1 MLAGALVVPLTG
13 CDLLPKQA
21 PAQPAPPTADEL
33 LVDRVTAAL
42 RAARDVAAAAPHG
55 QSVAALHDAHLTAL
69 GAPTAASSTAA
80 SSTAASPSA
89 TPPPGDLRATEV
101 ALQTTLTRAANH
113 ATDGDL
119 ARLLASIAASV
130 AQQVTV
136 LTGSGAA
143 R

>member
-55 QSVAALHDAHLTAL
+55 QPVAALHDAHLAAL
-69 GAPTAASSTAA
+69 GAPTAA